1 MRVAR
6 VVVESRLPQL
16 DRRFDFLSD
25 DAEPGVRVRV
35 PFGGRM
41 LPGYVV
47 EVDDESDFGGELH
60 RVERVLSSVPVLQPE
75 VWALVR
81 AVADRAVGTAADVLR
96 VAIPGRQA
104 RCETAW
110 LKAERT
116 PPTPPEAGESVL
128 PDLVASRGRVALRS
142 APGVEMVTTAA
153 GATWVGRWAVE
164 LAGLARDALAR
175 GEQAILVV
183 PDHREQRQLVAA
195 LEAVVGDRVVEL
207 DARQSNPDRYRAF
220 LRTLDGGPL
229 AIVGPRSAAYA
240 PAANLGLLAV
250 WEDGDPLHD
259 EPLSPYATTRDVA
272 LVRQQQAGCAL
283 VLAGHARSTE
293 AQRLVELGFLEPVV
307 RGRPPRTLPAALAAA
322 QSQGQPHRIPA
333 MAFQVAKEAIAH
345 GPVLV
350 QVARPGHAPA
360 LACARCGERARCR
373 RCSGPLRRARAGA
386 SPSCAWCGAVH
397 AAWTCSTCG
406 GHGIAELGRG
416 SLRTA
421 DELGRAFPGIPV
433 VVADGQHERLE
444 VDDRP
449 RLVVATRGAEPVAAG
464 GYRAVLLLDGER
476 LLARESLRVAED
488 AVRAWSGA
496 RALARDD
503 ATVVVTGAVGR
514 VATAMTARDPAG
526 FAAAELA
533 DRRALRFPP
542 AVRAASVV
550 GGPDEVERVV
560 AAVRGIGATDA
571 LGPVDVGEGA
581 VRSIVRFDYGAG
593 VDVAHALRAEVVRAA
608 TQSRSRV
615 AKGAPVRVHV
625 DDHEPF
631 EGI

>member
-1 MRVAR
+1 MSVAR

-16 DRRFDFLSD
+16 DRRFDFLAD
-25 DAEPGVRVRV
+25 DVAPGVRVRV

-47 EVDDESDFGGELH
+47 EVVEDSDFAGELH
-60 RVERVLSSVPVLQPE
+60 RVERVLSAVPVLQPE

-81 AVADRAVGTAADVLR
+81 AVADRAAGSAADVLR
-96 VAIPGRQA
+96 IAIPGRQA
-104 RCETAW
+104 RPETAW
-110 LKAERT
+110 LKAERVT
-116 PPTPPEAGESVL
+116 PAPPEAGESIL
-128 PDLVASRGRVALRS
+128 PGLVERRERIALRS
-142 APGVEMVTTAA
+142 APGVERV
-153 GATWVGRWAVE
+153 GETWVGRWAVE

-220 LRTLDGGPL
+220 LRAIDGGPI
-229 AIVGPRSAAYA
+229 AIVGPRSAVYA

-259 EPLSPYATTRDVA
+259 EPLAPYATTRDVA
-272 LVRQQQAGCAL
+272 LVRQQQSGCAL

-293 AQRLVELGFLEPVV
+293 TQRLLELGFLDAVT
-307 RGRPPRTLPAALAAA
+307 RGRPPRTLPAALVDGPSA
-322 QSQGQPHRIPA
+322 RIPG

-373 RCSGPLRRARAGA
+373 RCSGPLRRARAEA

-397 AAWTCSTCG
+397 AAWSCTSCG
-406 GHGIAELGRG
+406 GRGIVELGRG
-416 SLRTA
+416 SMRTA
-421 DELGRAFPGIPV
+421 DELGRAFPNVPV

-449 RLVVATRGAEPVAAG
+449 RLVVATRGAEPIAAG
-464 GYRAVLLLDGER
+464 GYHAVLLLDGER

-503 ATVVVTGAVGR
+503 ATIVLTGAVGR
-514 VATAMTARDPAG
+514 VAAAMTAREPAA

-542 AVRAASVV
+542 AVRVASVV

-560 AAVRGIGATDA
+560 RAVGEIGATDA

-593 VDVAHALRAEVVRAA
+593 VDVAQALRAEIVRAA

>member
-1 MRVAR
+1 MSVAR

-16 DRRFDFLSD
+16 DRLFDFRAD
-25 DAEPGVRVRV
+25 DDVAPGVRVRV

-47 EVDDESDFGGELH
+47 EVADESEFGGELH
-60 RVERVLSSVPVLQPE
+60 HVERMLSPVPVLQPE
-75 VWALVR
+75 VWALAR
-81 AVADRAVGTAADVLR
+81 AVADRAAGSAVDVLR

-104 RCETAW
+104 RPETAW

-116 PPTPPEAGESVL
+116 PVEPPAAAGSVL
-128 PDLVASRGRVALRS
+128 PGLVERRGRVALRCE
-142 APGVEMVTTAA
+142 PGVVAVGEGEETR
-153 GATWVGRWAVE
+153 WVGRWAVE

-229 AIVGPRSAAYA
+229 AIVGPRSAVYA
-240 PAANLGLLAV
+240 PAASLGLLAV
-250 WEDGDPLHD
+250 WDDGDPLHD

-272 LVRQQQAGCAL
+272 LVRQQQSGCAL

-293 AQRLVELGFLEPVV
+293 AQRLIELGFLESVV
-307 RGRPPRTLPAALAAA
+307 HGRPPRTLPAAL
-322 QSQGQPHRIPA
+322 QQGQAGRIPA

-360 LACARCGERARCR
+360 LACAACGERARCR
-373 RCSGPLRRARAGA
+373 RCQGPLRRARAEA

-397 AAWTCSTCG
+397 AAWSCSSCG
-406 GHGIAELGRG
+406 GRALTELGRG
-416 SLRTA
+416 SVRTA
-421 DELGRAFPGIPV
+421 DELGRAFPNVPV

-488 AVRAWSGA
+488 AVRAWSSA

-503 ATVVVTGAVGR
+503 ATIVLTGAVGR
-514 VATAMTARDPAG
+514 VAAAMTTRDAAG

-542 AVRAASVV
+542 AVRVASVV

-560 AAVRGIGATDA
+560 RAVGEIGATDA
-571 LGPVDVGEGA
+571 LGPVDVGDGA

-593 VDVAHALRAEVVRAA
+593 VDVAHALRAEIVRAA

>member
-1 MRVAR
+1 MSVAR

-16 DRRFDFLSD
+16 DRLFDFRAD
-25 DAEPGVRVRV
+25 DDVMPGVRVRV

-41 LPGYVV
+41 LPGFVV
-47 EVDDESDFGGELH
+47 EVAEESEFGGELH
-60 RVERVLSSVPVLQPE
+60 RVERMLSPVPVLQPE
-75 VWALVR
+75 VWALAR
-81 AVADRAVGTAADVLR
+81 AVADRAAGSAVDVLR

-104 RCETAW
+104 RPETAW
-110 LKAERT
+110 LKAERA
-116 PPTPPEAGESVL
+116 PATPPEPGESVA
-128 PDLVASRGRVALRS
+128 PDLVERRGRVALRS
-142 APGVEMVTTAA
+142 EPGVVAVGEGDDVR
-153 GATWVGRWAVE
+153 WVGRWAVE

-195 LEAVVGDRVVEL
+195 LQAVVGDRVVEL
-207 DARQSNPDRYRAF
+207 DARQSNPDRYRGF
-220 LRTLDGGPL
+220 LRALDGGPV
-229 AIVGPRSAAYA
+229 AIVGPRSAVYA

-250 WEDGDPLHD
+250 WDDGDPLHV

-272 LVRQQQAGCAL
+272 LVRQQQSGCAL

-293 AQRLVELGFLEPVV
+293 AQRLVELGFLEAVV
-307 RGRPPRTLPAALAAA
+307 RGRPPRTLPAAL
-322 QSQGQPHRIPA
+322 QQGQHGRIPA

-360 LACARCGERARCR
+360 LACSTCGERARCR
-373 RCSGPLRRARAGA
+373 RCQGPLRRARADA

-397 AAWTCSTCG
+397 AAWACASCG
-406 GHGIAELGRG
+406 GRALTELGRG
-416 SLRTA
+416 SVRTA
-421 DELGRAFPGIPV
+421 DELGRAFPNIPV

-444 VDDRP
+444 VDDQP

-488 AVRAWSGA
+488 AVRAWSSA

-503 ATVVVTGAVGR
+503 ATIVLTGAVGR
-514 VATAMTARDPAG
+514 VAAAMTTRDAAG

-533 DRRALRFPP
+533 DRRSLRFPP
-542 AVRAASVV
+542 AVRVASVV

-560 AAVRGIGATDA
+560 RAVGEIGATDA
-571 LGPVDVGEGA
+571 LGPVDVGDGA

-593 VDVAHALRAEVVRAA
+593 VDVAHALRAEIVRAA

>member
-1 MRVAR
+1 MSVAR

-16 DRRFDFLSD
+16 DRLFDFRAD
-25 DAEPGVRVRV
+25 DDVTPGVRVRV

-47 EVDDESDFGGELH
+47 EVAAESDFGGELH
-60 RVERVLSSVPVLQPE
+60 RVERMLSPVPVLQPE
-75 VWALVR
+75 VWALAR
-81 AVADRAVGTAADVLR
+81 AVADRAAGSAVDVLR

-104 RCETAW
+104 RPETAW
-110 LKAERT
+110 LKADRESVV
-116 PPTPPEAGESVL
+116 PPEAGESVL
-128 PDLVASRGRVALRS
+128 PDLVERRGRVALRS
-142 APGVEMVTTAA
+142 EPGVVAVGEGDDVR
-153 GATWVGRWAVE
+153 WVGRWAVE

-220 LRTLDGGPL
+220 LRALDGGPV
-229 AIVGPRSAAYA
+229 AIVGPRSAVYA

-250 WEDGDPLHD
+250 WDDGDPLHV

-272 LVRQQQAGCAL
+272 LVRQQQSGCAL

-293 AQRLVELGFLEPVV
+293 AQRLVELGFLEAVV
-307 RGRPPRTLPAALAAA
+307 RGRPPRTLPAAL
-322 QSQGQPHRIPA
+322 QQGQQGRIPA

-360 LACARCGERARCR
+360 LACSTCGERARCR
-373 RCSGPLRRARAGA
+373 RCQGPLRRARADA

-397 AAWTCSTCG
+397 AAWACASCG
-406 GHGIAELGRG
+406 GRGLTDLGRG
-416 SLRTA
+416 SVRTA
-421 DELGRAFPGIPV
+421 DELGRAFPNVPV

-444 VDDRP
+444 VDDQP

-488 AVRAWSGA
+488 AVRAWSSA

-503 ATVVVTGAVGR
+503 ATIVLTGAVGR
-514 VATAMTARDPAG
+514 VAAAMTTRDAAG

-533 DRRALRFPP
+533 DRRSLRFPP
-542 AVRAASVV
+542 AVRVASVV

-560 AAVRGIGATDA
+560 RAVGEIGATDA
-571 LGPVDVGEGA
+571 LGPVDVGDGA

-593 VDVAHALRAEVVRAA
+593 VDVAHALRAEIVRAA